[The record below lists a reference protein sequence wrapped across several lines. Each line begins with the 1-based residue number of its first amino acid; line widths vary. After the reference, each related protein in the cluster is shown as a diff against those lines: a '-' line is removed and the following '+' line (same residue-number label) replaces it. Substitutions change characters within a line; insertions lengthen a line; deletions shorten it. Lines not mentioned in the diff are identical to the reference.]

1 MAYILN
7 LEGSSFFGFKFPV
20 LVSLASRSGLRG
32 RGLHEWLLCP
42 SDDIVHLIEDPS
54 MGRNAS

>member
-1 MAYILN
+1 MAYF
-7 LEGSSFFGFKFPV
+7 EFRRFKFLDLSFPFSFR
-20 LVSLASRSGLRG
+20 LLRG